1 MVCWFVMAGAAIP
14 SSSFMAF
21 SGELWNFCMA
31 QEATEAEAELLCSR
45 LVESDGCVACK
56 AFTPCF
62 PDSLVVPPLLSLFL
76 LTAQEAEVEELRS
89 CLGQVLYFVGTRGSS
104 LERHLDNVP
113 RDVWGVT
120 GFSAR

>member
-1 MVCWFVMAGAAIP
+1 VAEAAIP
-14 SSSFMAF
+14 SPSFMGF

-45 LVESDGCVACK
+45 LAESDGCVACK
-56 AFTPCF
+56 AFIPCF
-62 PDSLVVPPLLSLFL
+62 PDSLLVPPLLSLFL

-89 CLGQVLYFVGTRGSS
+89 CLGQVLYFVGTHGSS
-104 LERHLDNVP
+104 LEGHLDNVP
-113 RDVWGVT
+113 RGVWGVA